1 MTYADLHHPCMFQI
15 LWSMLTC
22 ITHVC
27 SRSYEVCWHASPWSV
42 LDLMKYADLH
52 HPYMFQILWSML
64 TCITQVC
71 SGSYEVCWLASPMYV
86 LDLMKYD
93 DFHQPCV
100 FYILSNM
107 LTCIIHV
114 CSCSYEYDDMHHL
127 LGDTWNLSPELP
139 WHMSLVFYMIE
150 HTLVI
155 QVSIL
160 KINSTYASQHTR
172 MKYFNCTHGWCM
184 STYFLL
190 NIQVGLRTQTRTY
203 AHIVAT

>member
-1 MTYADLHHPCMFQI
+1 
-15 LWSMLTC
+15 MLSCPTR
-22 ITHVC
+22 
-27 SRSYEVCWHASPWSV
+27 RS
-42 LDLMKYADLH
+42 
-52 HPYMFQILWSML
+52 
-64 TCITQVC
+64 
-71 SGSYEVCWLASPMYV
+71 SGFYEVCWLASPMSV
-86 LDLMKYD
+86 PDLMKYAD
-93 DFHQPCV
+93 MHRLGL
-100 FYILSNM
+100 FYILSIM

-114 CSCSYEYDDMHHL
+114 CSCSCEYDDMHRL

-160 KINSTYASQHTR
+160 KINSTHASQHTR

>member
-1 MTYADLHHPCMFQI
+1 
-15 LWSMLTC
+15 
-22 ITHVC
+22 
-27 SRSYEVCWHASPWSV
+27 
-42 LDLMKYADLH
+42 MKYADLH
-52 HPYMFQILWSML
+52 HPCMFQILWSML

-71 SGSYEVCWLASPMYV
+71 SGSYEVWWLPSTMCVLYLIKYADLHHPCVLLFLWVWWHASP
-86 LDLMKYD
+86 
-93 DFHQPCV
+93 
-100 FYILSNM
+100 I
-107 LTCIIHV
+107 
-114 CSCSYEYDDMHHL
+114 
-127 LGDTWNLSPELP
+127 LGDTYVHETCHLLLP
-139 WHMSLVFYMIE
+139 WLMSLVFYMIE

-160 KINSTYASQHTR
+160 RINSTHASQHTR